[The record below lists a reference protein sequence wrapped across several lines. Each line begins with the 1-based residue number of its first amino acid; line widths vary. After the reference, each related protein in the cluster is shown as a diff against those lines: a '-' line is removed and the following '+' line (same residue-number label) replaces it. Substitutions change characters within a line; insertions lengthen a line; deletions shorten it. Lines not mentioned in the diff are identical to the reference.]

1 MSKHLSATGHKF
13 CSWLNARTHK
23 ECSSLRHWA
32 SDKEQKRYNCW
43 VRMLKRERESVSEW
57 VYESMEM
64 DVFVDVSVWY
74 TSSNS
79 DMYLDVSCQIQRTPW
94 NSMLHEHCKDE
105 RCSKGRLNASV
116 SKKLLTRLAGKKAH
130 VRDRNQT
137 QELRSCVCESC
148 ISWAALL
155 GRRLLVVFYSRVWG
169 HACVGVCVCVRVRV
183 CECHCADVFA
193 RFRQARFWSCMGG
206 MQEGEK
212 NTP

>member
-1 MSKHLSATGHKF
+1 
-13 CSWLNARTHK
+13 
-23 ECSSLRHWA
+23 
-32 SDKEQKRYNCW
+32 
-43 VRMLKRERESVSEW
+43 MLKRERERESVSEW

-116 SKKLLTRLAGKKAH
+116 SKKLMTRLAGKKAH

-137 QELRSCVCESC
+137 QEL
-148 ISWAALL
+148 
-155 GRRLLVVFYSRVWG
+155 
-169 HACVGVCVCVRVRV
+169 
-183 CECHCADVFA
+183 
-193 RFRQARFWSCMGG
+193 CM
-206 MQEGEK
+206 
-212 NTP
+212 